1 MTKINALLVKK
12 ELVNTVEGALNKFRI
27 NLNDWDRSKVLYNSN
42 GEGYVIYTIV
52 CTKDQFESIKQ
63 NINY

>member
-12 ELVNTVEGALNKFRI
+12 ELVSTVDGVLNKFRI
-27 NLNDWDRSKVLYNSN
+27 NLNDWDRSKVLYNN
-42 GEGYVIYTIV
+42 GERYVIYTIV

-63 NINY
+63 IINY

>member
-12 ELVNTVEGALNKFRI
+12 ELVSTVDSALNKFRI
-27 NLNDWDRSKVLYNSN
+27 NLNDWDRSKVLYNN

-63 NINY
+63 IINY

>member
-12 ELVNTVEGALNKFRI
+12 ELVSTVDGALNKLRI
-27 NLNDWDRSKVLYNSN
+27 NLNDWDRSKVLYNN

-63 NINY
+63 IINY

>member
-12 ELVNTVEGALNKFRI
+12 ELVSTVDGVLNKLRI
-27 NLNDWDRSKVLYNSN
+27 NLNDWDRSKVLYNN

-63 NINY
+63 IINY

>member
-12 ELVNTVEGALNKFRI
+12 ELVSTVDGVLNKFRI
-27 NLNDWDRSKVLYNSN
+27 NLNDWDRSKVLYNN

-63 NINY
+63 IINY

>member
-12 ELVNTVEGALNKFRI
+12 ELVSTVDGVLNKFRI
-27 NLNDWDRSKVLYNSN
+27 NLNDWDRSKVLYSN

-63 NINY
+63 IINY